1 MGVPMSVPLSAPLVA
16 SPAGWVV
23 LGAAGY
29 ITYKVGKKAG
39 KKAEEDITKPSLYDR
54 VVKGTMKAAYKT
66 QKCVAENLGKAKDK
80 YGTLWTEAKTEANAT
95 SA

>member
-1 MGVPMSVPLSAPLVA
+1 MGIPMSAPLSAPFVA
-16 SPAGWVV
+16 SPVGWVV

-29 ITYKVGKKAG
+29 ITYKAGKKAG

-66 QKCVAENLGKAKDK
+66 QKCVSESLGKAKDK
-80 YGTLWTEAKTEANAT
+80 YGTMWTEAKTEANAT
-95 SA
+95 SD